1 VYGYEGQHYT
11 VGAVHHRAQ
20 TDPSPM
26 SYGLWAG
33 CVPVMTCS
41 KQKDCK
47 LDLDGGLG
55 DVQIV
60 VKDVVVAYRVD
71 DAIEDVEVHMYS
83 FPVLIKVSVAPEF
96 EEMEL

>member
-1 VYGYEGQHYT
+1 M
-11 VGAVHHRAQ
+11 VGAVHHHAR

-33 CVPVMTCS
+33 CVPIMTHL

-47 LDLDGGLG
+47 LDLDGGLE
-55 DVQIV
+55 DIQIV
-60 VKDVVVAYRVD
+60 VKDVVVAYCVD
-71 DAIEDVEVHMYS
+71 DAVEDVGVHAYS
-83 FPVLIKVSVAPEF
+83 FPVLIKVSIVPEF

>member
-1 VYGYEGQHYT
+1 MPSSSPSPQLLGGGHIVVYRYEGQHYT
-11 VGAVHHRAQ
+11 VGAVHHHAQ

-33 CVPVMTCS
+33 CIPVMTHS

-55 DVQIV
+55 DV
-60 VKDVVVAYRVD
+60 
-71 DAIEDVEVHMYS
+71 
-83 FPVLIKVSVAPEF
+83 
-96 EEMEL
+96 

>member
-1 VYGYEGQHYT
+1 
-11 VGAVHHRAQ
+11 
-20 TDPSPM
+20 
-26 SYGLWAG
+26 
-33 CVPVMTCS
+33 MTCS

-55 DVQIV
+55 DVRIV

-71 DAIEDVEVHMYS
+71 DAVEDVGVHTYS